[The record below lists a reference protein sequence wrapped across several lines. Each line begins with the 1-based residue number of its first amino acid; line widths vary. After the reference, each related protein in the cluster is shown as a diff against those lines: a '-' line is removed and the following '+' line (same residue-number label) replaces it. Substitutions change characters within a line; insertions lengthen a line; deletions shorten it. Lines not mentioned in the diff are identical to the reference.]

1 MRIYHFH
8 QLKREFW
15 KHSEFVQKSK
25 ENSNSTNPELLE
37 TRIGVL
43 ADPMIKSRNE
53 PVNVGLVAQIICGL
67 HDFKDDTEIENFIDT
82 VFENSCPIVQ
92 NLNRY
97 I

>member
-8 QLKREFW
+8 QLKREFLETFRIC
-15 KHSEFVQKSK
+15 SKSK

-82 VFENSCPIVQ
+82 VFENSCQ
-92 NLNRY
+92 LFKT
-97 I
+97 

>member
-8 QLKREFW
+8 QLKRIFGNIQNLF
-15 KHSEFVQKSK
+15 KNQR
-25 ENSNSTNPELLE
+25 NSNSTNPELLE

-82 VFENSCPIVQ
+82 VFENSCQ
-92 NLNRY
+92 LFKT
-97 I
+97 